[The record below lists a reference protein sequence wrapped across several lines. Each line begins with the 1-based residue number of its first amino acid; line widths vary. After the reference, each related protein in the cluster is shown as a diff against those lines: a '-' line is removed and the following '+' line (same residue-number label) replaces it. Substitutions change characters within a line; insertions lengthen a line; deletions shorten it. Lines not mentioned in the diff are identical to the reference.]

1 MGAIALAKADL
12 GETGAG
18 AAWAAFDCALGT
30 VNVSALA
37 LGLGELALDLGL
49 GAVGVALLLAL
60 LPVAPLGGAKE
71 DGKAGALPR
80 GLGGVLALALASAA
94 LVELLGVRAPGGVVA
109 PELPAV
115 PCVPRGVPE
124 PTNFAIGTK
133 AAPCFTKT

>member
-12 GETGAG
+12 GKTGG

-30 VNVSALA
+30 VKVSALA
-37 LGLGELALDLGL
+37 LGLGEVALDLGL

-94 LVELLGVRAPGGVVA
+94 LVELLSGDS
-109 PELPAV
+109 
-115 PCVPRGVPE
+115 
-124 PTNFAIGTK
+124 
-133 AAPCFTKT
+133 